1 MKLRY
6 ILFSAMIATTIGMNA
21 EDIPINGLTIDANG
35 MRSGDKLTRV
45 NLSYSD
51 KMTSDTLSIWDFS
64 KISLKDGETI
74 TNYHNFDTDIVL
86 ENENKESRLYGIS
99 KSGTQLLRHYRG
111 GLDVK
116 YKLSEKLHYPIM
128 CGSIRQDKFFGEG
141 QLANYSYIKN
151 AGFSIARI
159 DLTGDLITPDG
170 DTLSNVARF
179 HYHRSAT
186 THITDNF
193 RQSFTITQDSSLFSN
208 DSICC
213 WLANDSVTHSIDK
226 WMWYARGYRYPI
238 IEMRKYKTYLNG
250 VPNDSIIIGLYYPI
264 KTQIEEIENDS
275 INEYYRENVVEG
287 YKLPVGY
294 SFVNGNNS
302 RNSENG
308 GGTLAESLGKTSDS
322 CNVYPTKVTDST
334 TATCMLQETTEV
346 SVSLYGANGI
356 LLWIY
361 EATMTT
367 GTHNICCPM
376 GNLPSGVYVVNIV
389 IGNSRFTHRV
399 IKVVD

>member
-6 ILFSAMIATTIGMNA
+6 ILFLAMISTTIGINA
-21 EDIPINGLTIDANG
+21 EDKPINGLTIDANG
-35 MRSGDKLTRV
+35 MRSEDKLTRV

-51 KMTSDTLSIWDFS
+51 KMTSDTITIWDFS
-64 KISLKDGETI
+64 KISLKEEETI
-74 TNYHNFDTDIVL
+74 TNYNNYDTDIIL
-86 ENENKESRLYGIS
+86 ENENKESRLYVIS

-141 QLANYSYIKN
+141 QLSNSSYIKN

-179 HYHRSAT
+179 RYHRSGT
-186 THITDNF
+186 TFIEDNF
-193 RQSFTITQDSSLFSN
+193 KKSFTITQDSSLFSN
-208 DSICC
+208 DSICY

-226 WMWYARGYRYPI
+226 WQWYARGYRYPI

-275 INEYYRENVVEG
+275 INEYYRENHIEG
-287 YKLPVGY
+287 YKLPKTTYGSKSNNY
-294 SFVNGNNS
+294 GN
-302 RNSENG
+302 
-308 GGTLAESLGKTSDS
+308 KSDS
-322 CNVYPTKVTDST
+322 DKKIGNIDVSCLVSPTITSSNVEAMCYT
-334 TATCMLQETTEV
+334 TQKTNALCYISSSAGMLLWSEEIMLAPGYTTV
-346 SVSLYGANGI
+346 QIPMWNLPNGI
-356 LLWIY
+356 Y
-361 EATMTT
+361 F
-367 GTHNICCPM
+367 
-376 GNLPSGVYVVNIV
+376 VVAEFGGKRFSTKIV
-389 IGNSRFTHRV
+389 KTE
-399 IKVVD
+399 